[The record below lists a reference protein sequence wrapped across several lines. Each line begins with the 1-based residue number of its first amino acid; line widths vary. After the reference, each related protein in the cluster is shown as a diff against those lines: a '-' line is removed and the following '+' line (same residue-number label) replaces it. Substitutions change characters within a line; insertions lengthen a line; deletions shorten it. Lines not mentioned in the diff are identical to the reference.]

1 MAQIPLIYQAFFL
14 YIEPISTIVGAYF
27 AWFQPQYYLDLT
39 HHASAPKI
47 LGVPLG
53 TEVVLRQLANL
64 YFAFTLNEAL
74 VLRVTSDLKVWR
86 TLLFG
91 LLVADFG
98 HLYSCF
104 PLGTSYYWDFQNWNS
119 IAWGNIA
126 FVYCGATLRTC
137 FLLGIGLG
145 AGKKVKAQAQKAI
158 RAVNDE
164 IDSVTVIGSSPGK
177 TTPKRRT
184 RKPSSRS

>member
-1 MAQIPLIYQAFFL
+1 MALPTIPLIYRAFFL

-27 AWFQPQYYLDLT
+27 AWFQPQYYLTLT
-39 HHASAPKI
+39 HRPSAPYVS
-47 LGVPLG
+47 VPTG
-53 TEVVLRQLANL
+53 TEVALRQLANL

-74 VLRVTSDLKVWR
+74 VLRATSDIRVWK

-98 HLYSCF
+98 HCLSCL
-104 PLGTSYYWDFQNWNS
+104 PLGTGYYYEFWEWNS

-137 FLLGIGLG
+137 FLLGVGLG
-145 AGKKVKAQAQKAI
+145 EDMGKKVKAKALTVAKAVDV
-158 RAVNDE
+158 RAMGDASE
-164 IDSVTVIGSSPGK
+164 GSTPSSPK
-177 TTPKRRT
+177 SKT
-184 RKPSSRS
+184 RKR

>member
-1 MAQIPLIYQAFFL
+1 MADIPLIYQAFFL

-39 HHASAPKI
+39 HQPSAPTRI
-47 LGVPLG
+47 LGVPTG

-74 VLRVTSDLKVWR
+74 VLRATSDLKVWR

-91 LLVADFG
+91 LLVADLG

-104 PLGTSYYWDFQNWNS
+104 PLGTSYYYDFQNWNS

-126 FVYCGATLRTC
+126 FVYCGATLRSC
-137 FLLGIGLG
+137 FLLGLGLG
-145 AGKKVKAQAQKAI
+145 TEEKVKATTRKAT
-158 RAVNDE
+158 RAVNAKIEDV
-164 IDSVTVIGSSPGK
+164 SAPASPTK
-177 TTPKRRT
+177 STPKRRT
-184 RKPSSRS
+184 RKSNA

>member
-1 MAQIPLIYQAFFL
+1 MTPPNIPLIYRAFFL
-14 YIEPISTIVGAYF
+14 YIEPVSTIVGAYF
-27 AWFQPQYYLDLT
+27 AWFQPKYYLTLT
-39 HHASAPKI
+39 HQPSAPI
-47 LGVPLG
+47 LSTPTG

-74 VLRVTSDLKVWR
+74 VLRATSDVRVWK

-98 HLYSCF
+98 HCLSCL
-104 PLGTSYYWDFQNWNS
+104 PLGTGYYYEFWDWNS

-137 FLLGIGLG
+137 FLLGLGLG
-145 AGKKVKAQAQKAI
+145 SGKKVKAKASKVSKSVDAEV
-158 RAVNDE
+158 RRNVGAV
-164 IDSVTVIGSSPGK
+164 SGTSTPSSPKRK
-177 TTPKRRT
+177 TKKR
-184 RKPSSRS
+184 

>member
-1 MAQIPLIYQAFFL
+1 M
-14 YIEPISTIVGAYF
+14 
-27 AWFQPQYYLDLT
+27 
-39 HHASAPKI
+39 
-47 LGVPLG
+47 
-53 TEVVLRQLANL
+53 RQLANL

-74 VLRVTSDLKVWR
+74 VLRATTDIRVWK
-86 TLLFG
+86 TLLLG

-104 PLGTSYYWDFQNWNS
+104 PLGTSYYYDFQNWNA

-145 AGKKVKAQAQKAI
+145 AGRKAKAKA
-158 RAVNDE
+158 RA
-164 IDSVTVIGSSPGK
+164 TIGSSDSVKKEQK
-177 TTPKRRT
+177 TGGGSSTPRRGG
-184 RKPSSRS
+184 RKAKS